1 MFTIEALGSEEQKAK
16 YLPKLKNLEYIGGW
30 GLTEDKIGSD
40 ASNLM
45 TNAKKI
51 NATQYKLNGTKRW
64 IGNGNRDIL
73 IVWARNLDNQK
84 V

>member
-1 MFTIEALGSEEQKAK
+1 MGSEEQKAR
-16 YLPKLKNLEYIGGW
+16 YLPKIKSFEQVGGW

-40 ASNLM
+40 ASNLV
-45 TNAKKI
+45 TNVKKI

-64 IGNGNRDIL
+64 IGNGNNELLVI
-73 IVWARNLDNQK
+73 WARNVDNKK